1 MSPGSRAEE
10 AKAAT
15 RRRILDAAV
24 DVFSRHGYH
33 QAAVDEIVRS
43 SGTSKGAVYFHFPSK
58 EAIFFAV
65 VDEFARLLE
74 RRIDEAIAGQRGAVH
89 RVTAAVEVALETL
102 SRHRKLAKIFLVDA
116 VGLGPPFA
124 QRVVAIHQRFTGLVQ
139 RYLDQAVDEGDLE
152 PQDTALAA
160 IVWFG
165 AVNELLLRWV
175 LAEDSGPEE
184 LQAQIPGLTTLL
196 LRSVGR

>member
-1 MSPGSRAEE
+1 MSPSPRAEE

-24 DVFSRHGYH
+24 DVFSRLGYH
-33 QAAVDEIVRS
+33 QAAVDEIVRE
-43 SGTSKGAVYFHFPSK
+43 SGTSKGAIYFHFPSK
-58 EAIFFAV
+58 ESIFFAV
-65 VDEFARLLE
+65 VEEFAGLLE
-74 RRIDEAIAGQRGAVH
+74 RRIDQAIGERRGAVH

-124 QRVVAIHQRFTGLVQ
+124 QRVLAVHERFTGLVQ
-139 RYLDQAVDEGDLE
+139 RYLDQAVAEGDLE

-160 IVWFG
+160 TVWFG
-165 AVNELLLRWV
+165 ALNELLLRWV
-175 LAEDSGPEE
+175 LDEKAGPEV
-184 LQAQIPGLTTLL
+184 LQAQIPALTTLL

>member
-1 MSPGSRAEE
+1 MSPSARAQES
-10 AKAAT
+10 KAAT
-15 RRRILDAAV
+15 RRRILDAAI
-24 DVFSRHGYH
+24 DVFSRRGYH
-33 QAAVDEIVRS
+33 QAAVDEIVRE

-65 VDEFARLLE
+65 VDEFAAALE
-74 RRIDEAIAGQRGAVH
+74 KRINEAIAGQRGAVH

-116 VGLGPPFA
+116 VGMGPPFA
-124 QRVVAIHQRFTGLVQ
+124 ERVLAIHERFTGLIQ
-139 RYLDQAVDEGDLE
+139 RYLDQAVAEGDLE

-160 IVWFG
+160 TVWFG
-165 AVNELLLRWV
+165 ALNELLVRWV
-175 LAEDSGPEE
+175 LTEGAGPEV
-184 LQAQIPGLTTLL
+184 LQAKIPALTTFL

>member
-1 MSPGSRAEE
+1 MSPSSRAQE

-15 RRRILDAAV
+15 RRRILDAAI
-24 DVFSRHGYH
+24 DVFSRRGYH
-33 QAAVDEIVRS
+33 QAAVDEIVRA

-65 VDEFARLLE
+65 VNEFATLLE
-74 RRIDEAIAGQRGAVH
+74 RRVDEAIAGRRGAVH
-89 RVTAAVEVALETL
+89 RVTAAVEVALQTL

-116 VGLGPPFA
+116 VGMGPPFA
-124 QRVVAIHQRFTGLVQ
+124 ERVLAIHQRFTELIQ
-139 RYLDQAVDEGDLE
+139 RYLDQAVAEGDLE

-160 IVWFG
+160 TVWFG
-165 AVNELLLRWV
+165 ALNELLVRWV
-175 LAEDSGPEE
+175 LTEGAGPEA
-184 LQAQIPGLTTLL
+184 LQAKIPALTTIL

>member
-1 MSPGSRAEE
+1 MSRASRAEE

-33 QAAVDEIVRS
+33 QTAVDEIVRR

-74 RRIDEAIAGQRGAVH
+74 RRIDEAIAGQRGAVR

-102 SRHRKLAKIFLVDA
+102 ARHRKLAKIFLVDA

-124 QRVVAIHQRFTGLVQ
+124 ERVVAIHQRFTDLVQ
-139 RYLDQAVDEGDLE
+139 RYLDQAVAEGDLE
-152 PQDTALAA
+152 AQDTALAA

-165 AVNELLLRWV
+165 AVNELLLRWL

-184 LQAQIPGLTTLL
+184 LQARIPGLTTLL